1 MFSRKTKN
9 QNVTFRDIEM
19 SIKNRKI
26 GKFHYSKCPVDI
38 SNIDAD
44 KTMISNKVSFGR
56 KDLNVLLVTQ
66 MMKKLS
72 NYV

>member
-1 MFSRKTKN
+1 
-9 QNVTFRDIEM
+9 M

-44 KTMISNKVSFGR
+44 KTMISNKVSLGR